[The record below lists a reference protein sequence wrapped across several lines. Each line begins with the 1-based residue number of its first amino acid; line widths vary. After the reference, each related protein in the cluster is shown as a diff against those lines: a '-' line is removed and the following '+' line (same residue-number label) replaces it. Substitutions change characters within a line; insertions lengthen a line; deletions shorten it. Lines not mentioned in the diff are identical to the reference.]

1 MKDSDKERVDLLDQT
16 TVRSFKCSQCG
27 NMFPEEQATCDVCG
41 HNCGEGACEI
51 VQVSNEDY

>member
-27 NMFPEEQATCDVCG
+27 NMYPVGMAECDICGNHCSESTCMVLD
-41 HNCGEGACEI
+41 
-51 VQVSNEDY
+51 SSREDF